1 MPVSAL
7 LALAAS
13 MPASGSWA
21 ESDDLRQ
28 GTIRLRAA
36 PGGRGGLK
44 ISPHA
49 YHELKVQVLNWWH
62 RGHSKV
68 RSSVS
73 SWRGIIVISVICV
86 EVICVEHSGQA
97 GRGVTPWTEGM
108 RVVAGMRCTLTDRQE
123 PPADSARTIGAPTF
137 LSRAASYR
145 LRFNGF
151 DWRDRRIVVTAVT
164 PVAGASQN

>member
-1 MPVSAL
+1 VPVSAL

-21 ESDDLRQ
+21 ESDDSRQ

-36 PGGRGGLK
+36 PGGKRRLK
-44 ISPHA
+44 DQPHA

-62 RGHSKV
+62 CGHSKV

-73 SWRGIIVISVICV
+73 SSRGIIVISVICV

-97 GRGVTPWTEGM
+97 GRRVTPWTEGM
-108 RVVAGMRCTLTDRQE
+108 RVVAGMRCTLTNRQE
-123 PPADSARTIGAPTF
+123 PPRTLLAPVGLSTF

-151 DWRDRRIVVTAVT
+151 DWSDRRIVVTAVT